1 MWHLY
6 HTKRPWQLSLDGLL
20 RTKEA
25 ANVAHAIQSSDSG
38 SAGNGTG
45 SWRLELPYDD
55 GPTELEHRGLLTD
68 YICRQAELGRIYIK
82 KIGVDGN
89 ILQLNESGGGPGQ
102 VGDDGAVGSEGEL
115 QADSEVAELNTASGT
130 GS

>member
-1 MWHLY
+1 MA
-6 HTKRPWQLSLDGLL
+6 Q
-20 RTKEA
+20 
-25 ANVAHAIQSSDSG
+25 AIQSSDSG
-38 SAGNGTG
+38 SADNGTG

-102 VGDDGAVGSEGEL
+102 VGDDGAVGSGGDSEL
-115 QADSEVAELNTASGT
+115 QADSEVAELNNAS
-130 GS
+130 S